1 MDKEKSRELYDQL
14 REHGR
19 NIAPTLVL
27 SREARTA
34 HLESPWLSELR
45 DFLCRTGA
53 WRNHPID
60 SVELF
65 AASPAPG
72 VEPAAGVPNVIGP
85 SEPVFTSVGFGAK
98 GVRQGRVEYESGICA
113 ELRLP
118 SICDALICGM
128 NLSDRTTAPPCN
140 ALDPTG
146 GRAALGRPAAGS
158 CLVLD
163 PLPHQALGD
172 TSEQGPRPAFPVTT
186 ALGCYDSFCGR
197 DTCATQNC
205 TSHKCLTN
213 TCGINS
219 CGNQMC
225 VGNEAIAEGFWGN
238 ELIANADHPFVR
250 ELMAHFGRD
259 DHRRLE
265 DEILR
270 FVGHNMFARFSNE

>member
-19 NIAPTLVL
+19 TIAPTLVL

-53 WRNHPID
+53 WRDHPID

-128 NLSDRTTAPPCN
+128 NLSDRRAAPPCN

-146 GRAALGRPAAGS
+146 GRAALGRPAAGA

-163 PLPHQALGD
+163 PPAPGSGD
-172 TSEQGPRPAFPVTT
+172 TSQQGPRPAFPHNIAAT
-186 ALGCYDSFCGR
+186 CYDAFCSFNGCGEH
-197 DTCATQNC
+197 NC
-205 TSHKCLTN
+205 TSHKCDIN
-213 TCGINS
+213 TCGIVSCTDQGCSQNNS
-219 CGNQMC
+219 
-225 VGNEAIAEGFWGN
+225 IAEGFWASA
-238 ELIANADHPFVR
+238 LIANVDHPFVR
-250 ELMAHFGRD
+250 ELMAYFGGD
-259 DHRRLE
+259 DRRRLE